1 MAGLNWQVCLIYLD
15 DIIVI
20 GRYIDD
26 MVKNSD
32 TVLQRQHDAVLKLKP
47 RKCQVFAKQV
57 EILGQL
63 TQRKSK
69 QSRHGQGQKQHMMF
83 VHLFDSVATSGAL
96 FPNLQRYPSHC
107 NGLHKGSN
115 ICWEKGM

>member
-1 MAGLNWQVCLIYLD
+1 MAALNWQICLIYLD

-26 MVKNSD
+26 MIKNSD

-57 EILGQL
+57 EFLGHDISCEGIQ
-63 TQRKSK
+63 TD
-69 QSRHGQGQKQHMMF
+69 QKKIQAVKTWPRPETTHDVRSF
-83 VHLFDSVATSGAL
+83 V
-96 FPNLQRYPSHC
+96 
-107 NGLHKGSN
+107 
-115 ICWEKGM
+115 